1 MKYKVEVVE
10 KATYEIWIEAN
21 SKKEAKEKIID
32 RHCDVFNG
40 LVNLLFVDY
49 EKKGYDFDIKVA
61 NNENKQ

>member
-21 SKKEAKEKIID
+21 SKKAKEMIVD